1 MGDGMIG
8 EVAARVPDF
17 TEPLVG
23 FRSFRLQSPSDGDP
37 CLISPHMKVP
47 WHQPKMVAECR
58 KRGSDHEAPYAY
70 CGCGVYAYY
79 DVDRVLAHAN
89 CVLTL
94 AGIVTLTGRI
104 EAHRHGMR
112 GRGVQLHALGHG
124 PDWPR
129 RGAWQTAVETAAAL
143 GVPLVPIEM
152 LRAVAGEFGRPL
164 APEQRPFYEPPS
176 ARVGRGR

>member
-1 MGDGMIG
+1 MIG
-8 EVAARVPDF
+8 EVGTRSPDF

-23 FRSFRLQSPSDGDP
+23 FRSFRLQSASDGDVSR
-37 CLISPHMKVP
+37 LISPHVKVP
-47 WHQPKMVAECR
+47 WHEARMVAECR
-58 KRGSDHEAPYAY
+58 KPGTDHEAPHAY

-79 DVDRVLAHAN
+79 DAGRVLTHAN

-94 AGIVTLTGRI
+94 AGIVTLTGRV

-112 GRGVQLHALGHG
+112 GQRAHLHALGYG

-129 RGAWQTAVETAAAL
+129 RQAWQMALDIAAGL
-143 GVPLVPIEM
+143 GTPLVPVEM
-152 LRAVAGEFGRPL
+152 LQAVAGEFGRPL

-176 ARVGRGR
+176 PRAGRR